1 LYVLYVWIHMHLA
14 LARKT
19 TLFLRGSVTCAREE
33 DGNDSRVTLH
43 AMLAARFVVNF
54 RVLICE
60 EL

>member
-1 LYVLYVWIHMHLA
+1 MHLA